1 MKFSDDDG
9 SSLIGSRLCTV
20 EFEVGGGILDF
31 GNSPFGSGRVGYI
44 SGGRF
49 TGSKLSGVV
58 LPGGGNWS
66 RAGKLENGA
75 GVGTFDART
84 VWRTSDHALI
94 YVTYT
99 GRSVVDD
106 AARAAFA
113 AADKAG
119 TDADPSLYYIR
130 VAMVFETAAPAY
142 GWLNGILAVGRGTRT
157 SFGVRH
163 EVFEI
168 G

>member
-1 MKFSDDDG
+1 MKFSEGDG
-9 SSLIGSRLCTV
+9 GLVGGRLCTV

-31 GNSPFGSGRVGYI
+31 GASPFGAQRVGYI

-49 TGSKLSGVV
+49 EGPKLSGVV

-66 RAGKLENGA
+66 RAGKLASGA
-75 GVGTFDART
+75 GAGTFDARA
-84 VWRTSDHALI
+84 VWRTNDDALI

-99 GRSVVDD
+99 GRSVVSD

-119 TDADPSLYYIR
+119 VDADPSLYYIR
-130 VAMVFETAAPAY
+130 VAMVFETSAPAY
-142 GWLNGILAVGRGTRT
+142 DRLNGILAVGRGTRT

>member
-1 MKFSDDDG
+1 M
-9 SSLIGSRLCTV
+9 
-20 EFEVGGGILDF
+20 
-31 GNSPFGSGRVGYI
+31 
-44 SGGRF
+44 
-49 TGSKLSGVV
+49 
-58 LPGGGNWS
+58 
-66 RAGKLENGA
+66 
-75 GVGTFDART
+75 
-84 VWRTSDHALI
+84 
-94 YVTYT
+94 TYT

-119 TDADPSLYYIR
+119 VDADPSLYYIR
-130 VAMVFETAAPAY
+130 VAMVFETSAPAY
-142 GWLNGILAVGRGTRT
+142 DRLNGILAVGRGTRT

>member
-1 MKFSDDDG
+1 MNFSDDSG
-9 SSLIGSRLCTV
+9 SGLIGGRLCTV

-31 GNSPFGSGRVGYI
+31 GASPFGTQRVGYI

-49 TGSKLSGVV
+49 KGPKLSGIV

-66 RAGKLENGA
+66 RGGKLASGA
-75 GVGTFDART
+75 GAGTFDARA
-84 VWRTSDHALI
+84 VWRTDDDALI

-106 AARAAFA
+106 TARAAFA

-119 TDADPSLYYIR
+119 VDADPSLYYIR
-130 VAMVFETAAPAY
+130 VAMVFETSAPAY
-142 GWLNGILAVGRGTRT
+142 DRLNGILAVGRGTRT